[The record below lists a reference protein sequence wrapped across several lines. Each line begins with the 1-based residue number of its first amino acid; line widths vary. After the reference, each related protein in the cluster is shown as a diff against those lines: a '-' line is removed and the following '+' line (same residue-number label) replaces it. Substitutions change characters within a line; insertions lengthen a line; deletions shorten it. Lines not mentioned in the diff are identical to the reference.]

1 MLRSN
6 VLTKTVAA
14 VALMSLVAACQPQN
28 GQPDPYLNKTN
39 AGTLAGAALGGW
51 AGHGIGKGK
60 GQTIATIAGTLI
72 GAGLGHEVG
81 SSLDKADMSY
91 YNNTSQQAL
100 ETAQP
105 GQALPWR
112 NPQSGNYGTITPSNY
127 YKTADNQYCREYNQ
141 SITVGGRTER
151 GYGTA
156 CRQPDGTWQITQ

>member
-1 MLRSN
+1 MSRTRMLAR
-6 VLTKTVAA
+6 TVVAISA
-14 VALMSLVAACQPQN
+14 VSLLAACQQQG
-28 GQPDPYLNKTN
+28 GQPDQVFNKTN

-51 AGHGIGKGK
+51 AGHNIGKGK

-81 SSLDKADMSY
+81 SSLDKADMGY
-91 YNNTSQQAL
+91 YNRTSQHAL

-105 GQALPWR
+105 GESLPWR
-112 NPQSGNYGTITPSNY
+112 NPESGNSGTITPSNY

-141 SITVGGRTER
+141 TITVGGRTER

-156 CRQPDGTWQITQ
+156 CRQPDGTWQIVQ